1 MGLDMKHRIYMHGGT
16 CAQIAKPDMWVVYGG
31 TVTRESLVMI
41 YFLINSWMGVQAYN
55 LKLIMDKDMND
66 VIKPAW
72 IKRSI
77 TLGKA
82 APFHHKLV
90 CLCEVWK
97 DG

>member
-1 MGLDMKHRIYMHGGT
+1 
-16 CAQIAKPDMWVVYGG
+16 
-31 TVTRESLVMI
+31 
-41 YFLINSWMGVQAYN
+41 MGVQAYN
-55 LKLIMDKDMND
+55 LKLIMDKDVND

>member
-1 MGLDMKHRIYMHGGT
+1 
-16 CAQIAKPDMWVVYGG
+16 
-31 TVTRESLVMI
+31 
-41 YFLINSWMGVQAYN
+41 MGVQAYN
-55 LKLIMDKDMND
+55 LKLIMDKDVND

-97 DG
+97 DGGIDACIDISSMRHQDVRKRLITTRVRVWTKM